1 MNMHGT
7 SPHQHDDGND
17 RFDAAMRALHQDALG
32 QLTPSVRWR
41 LKPAAPKAQGGIAR
55 RFAQLRVGPV
65 WAGAMAAVFAAA
77 IGVGLWRSTE
87 PTDTVAAPAQVA
99 AEQGESDAATVLG
112 EDPDFY
118 AWLASADADL
128 VAME

>member
-1 MNMHGT
+1 MNMHRT
-7 SPHQHDDGND
+7 SPHQHDDRNE

-41 LKPAAPKAQGGIAR
+41 LKPAASRAHGGVAG
-55 RFAQLRVGPV
+55 RFAQSRIGPV
-65 WAGAMAAVFAAA
+65 WAGAMAAVFAVAV
-77 IGVGLWRSTE
+77 GVGLWRSTE
-87 PTDTVAAPAQVA
+87 PAGVATAPAQVA
-99 AEQGESDAATVLG
+99 VEQGASDAATVLG